1 MPELSRRTFLAG
13 VGGSIAAVWLAV
25 ETRDLLAAGAHAAR
39 VARQN
44 PRPPFRFLTPEQ
56 GADLEAMAAQIIPT
70 DETPGAREANVVYFM
85 DQALAT
91 YAKKRRAPV
100 TKGLVQL
107 RARSAKMFRGTK
119 SFASLTDSQQIAVL
133 TALEKDKN
141 EFFEEIRGAT
151 IAGMFANPEY
161 GGNRD
166 KIGWKM
172 IGFDDRF
179 SWGPPFGWYDRDV
192 R

>member
-1 MPELSRRTFLAG
+1 MPEVSRRAFLAG
-13 VGGSIAAVWLAV
+13 VGGSFAAVWLAA

-39 VARQN
+39 AGRQT
-44 PRPPFRFLTPEQ
+44 PRPPFQFLTPRQ
-56 GADLEAMAAQIIPT
+56 GADIEAMSAQIIPT
-70 DETPGAREANVVYFM
+70 DGTPGAREAHVVYFM

-91 YAKKRRAPV
+91 YAKERREPV
-100 TKGLVQL
+100 IKGLNDL
-107 RARSAKMFRGTK
+107 HARSAKMFRGAK
-119 SFASLTDSQQIAVL
+119 SFASLSDAQQITLL
-133 TALEKDKN
+133 TALEKEKS

-151 IAGMFANPEY
+151 IAGMLASPEY
-161 GGNRD
+161 GGNTN

>member
-1 MPELSRRTFLAG
+1 MPEVSRRAFLAG
-13 VGGSIAAVWLAV
+13 VGGSFAAVWLAA

-39 VARQN
+39 AGRQT
-44 PRPPFRFLTPEQ
+44 PRPPFQFLTPEQ
-56 GADLEAMAAQIIPT
+56 GADIEAMSEQIIPT
-70 DETPGAREANVVYFM
+70 DGTPGAREAHVVYFM

-91 YAKKRRAPV
+91 YAKERREPV
-100 TKGLVQL
+100 IKGLNDL
-107 RARSAKMFRGTK
+107 HARSAKMFRGAK
-119 SFASLTDSQQIAVL
+119 SFASLSDAQQITLL
-133 TALEKDKN
+133 TALEKEKS

-151 IAGMFANPEY
+151 IAGMLASPEY
-161 GGNRD
+161 GGNTN

>member
-1 MPELSRRTFLAG
+1 MPEVSRRAFLAG
-13 VGGSIAAVWLAV
+13 VGGSFAAVWLAA

-39 VARQN
+39 AGRQT
-44 PRPPFRFLTPEQ
+44 PRPPFQFLTPRQ
-56 GADLEAMAAQIIPT
+56 GADIEAMSAQIIPT
-70 DETPGAREANVVYFM
+70 DGTPGAREAHVVYFM

-91 YAKKRRAPV
+91 YAKDRREPV
-100 TKGLVQL
+100 IKGLNDL
-107 RARSAKMFRGTK
+107 HARSAKMFRGAK
-119 SFASLTDSQQIAVL
+119 SFASLSDAQQITLL
-133 TALEKDKN
+133 TALEKEKS

-151 IAGMFANPEY
+151 IAGMLASPEY
-161 GGNRD
+161 GGNTN

>member
-1 MPELSRRTFLAG
+1 MPEVSRRAFLAG
-13 VGGSIAAVWLAV
+13 VGGSFAAVWLAA

-39 VARQN
+39 VGRET
-44 PRPPFRFLTPEQ
+44 PRPPFQFLTPQQ
-56 GADLEAMAAQIIPT
+56 GADIEAMSAQIIPT
-70 DETPGAREANVVYFM
+70 DGTPGAREAHVVYFM

-91 YAKKRRAPV
+91 YAKDRREPV
-100 TKGLVQL
+100 IKGLNDL
-107 RARSAKMFRGTK
+107 HARSAKMFRGAK
-119 SFASLTDSQQIAVL
+119 SFASLSDAQQITLL
-133 TALEKDKN
+133 TALEKEKS

-151 IAGMFANPEY
+151 IAGMLASPEY
-161 GGNRD
+161 GGNTN

>member
-1 MPELSRRTFLAG
+1 MTEVSRRAFLAG
-13 VGGSIAAVWLAV
+13 VGGSFAAVWLAA

-39 VARQN
+39 AGAQT
-44 PRPPFRFLTPEQ
+44 PRPPFRFLTAEQ
-56 GADLEAMAAQIIPT
+56 GADLEAMSAQIIPT
-70 DETPGAREANVVYFM
+70 DGTPGAREAHVVYFM

-91 YAKKRRAPV
+91 YAKERREPV
-100 TKGLVQL
+100 TKGLVEL
-107 RARSAKMFRGTK
+107 RARSAKMFRGAK
-119 SFASLTDSQQIAVL
+119 SFASLSDAQQITLL
-133 TALEKDKN
+133 TALEKEKSK
-141 EFFEEIRGAT
+141 FFEEIRAAT

-161 GGNRD
+161 GGNYS

>member
-13 VGGSIAAVWLAV
+13 VGGSIAAAWLAA

-39 VARQN
+39 AGRQN
-44 PRPPFRFLTPEQ
+44 PRPPFQFLTADQ
-56 GADLEAMAAQIIPT
+56 GADLEAMSAQIIPT
-70 DETPGAREANVVYFM
+70 DETPGAREAHVVYFM

-91 YAKKRRAPV
+91 YAKTRRAPV
-100 TKGLVQL
+100 TKGLKAL
-107 RARSAKMFRGTK
+107 RARSAKMFPGAK
-119 SFASLTDSQQIAVL
+119 SFAALSDAQQIAVL
-133 TALEKDKN
+133 TALEQEKSP
-141 EFFEEIRGAT
+141 FFGEIRGAT

-161 GGNRD
+161 GGNYN

-192 R
+192 H

>member
-1 MPELSRRTFLAG
+1 MPDSSRRTFLAS
-13 VGGSIAAVWLAV
+13 VGGSIAAVWLAA
-25 ETRDLLAAGAHAAR
+25 ETRDLLAAGARAAHAAAQ
-39 VARQN
+39 VPQPAW
-44 PRPPFRFLTPEQ
+44 RFLTAEQ
-56 GADLEAMAAQIIPT
+56 AADLDAMSAQIIPT
-70 DETPGAREANVVYFM
+70 DETPGAREAHVVYFM

-91 YAKKRRAPV
+91 YAKQRREPV
-100 TKGLVQL
+100 TKGLKDL
-107 RARSAKMFRGTK
+107 RARSAKMFPGAK
-119 SFASLTDSQQIAVL
+119 SFAALTEAQQIALL
-133 TALEKDKN
+133 TALEKAKN
-141 EFFEEIRGAT
+141 PFFEEIRNAT

-161 GGNRD
+161 GGNYG

>member
-1 MPELSRRTFLAG
+1 MPEVSRRAFLAG
-13 VGGSIAAVWLAV
+13 VSGSFAAVWLAA

-39 VARQN
+39 AGRQA
-44 PRPPFRFLTPEQ
+44 PPPPFQFLTAAQ
-56 GADLEAMAAQIIPT
+56 GADIEAMSAQIIPT
-70 DETPGAREANVVYFM
+70 DETPGAREAHVVYFM

-91 YAKKRRAPV
+91 YAKERREPV
-100 TKGLVQL
+100 IKGLNDL
-107 RARSAKMFRGTK
+107 HARSAKMFRGAK
-119 SFASLTDSQQIAVL
+119 SFASLSDAQQIALL
-133 TALEKDKN
+133 TALEKEKSP
-141 EFFEEIRGAT
+141 FFEEIRGAT
-151 IAGMFANPEY
+151 IAGMLASPEY
-161 GGNRD
+161 GGNTN

>member
-1 MPELSRRTFLAG
+1 MPEVSRRAFLAG
-13 VGGSIAAVWLAV
+13 VGGSFAAVWLAA

-39 VARQN
+39 AGRQT
-44 PRPPFRFLTPEQ
+44 PRPPFQFLTPRQ
-56 GADLEAMAAQIIPT
+56 GADIEAMSAQIIPT
-70 DETPGAREANVVYFM
+70 DGTPGAREAHVVYFM

-91 YAKKRRAPV
+91 YAKDRREPV
-100 TKGLVQL
+100 IKGLNDL
-107 RARSAKMFRGTK
+107 HARSAKMFRGAK
-119 SFASLTDSQQIAVL
+119 SFASLSDAQQIALL
-133 TALEKDKN
+133 TALEKEKS

-151 IAGMFANPEY
+151 IAGMLASPEY
-161 GGNRD
+161 GGNTN

>member
-1 MPELSRRTFLAG
+1 MPDLSRRTFLAG
-13 VGGSIAAVWLAV
+13 VGGSIAAVWLAA

-39 VARQN
+39 VAAEN
-44 PRPPFRFLTPEQ
+44 PRPPFQFLTTDQ
-56 GADLEAMAAQIIPT
+56 GADLEAMTAQIIPT
-70 DETPGAREANVVYFM
+70 DETPGAREAHVVYFM

-91 YAKKRRAPV
+91 FAKDRQAPV
-100 TKGLVQL
+100 AKGLKEL
-107 RARSAKMFRGTK
+107 RARSAKMFRGAK
-119 SFASLTDSQQIAVL
+119 SFAALTDAQQIAVL
-133 TALEKDKN
+133 TALEKEKSQ
-141 EFFEEIRGAT
+141 FFGEIRGAT

-161 GGNRD
+161 GGNFN